1 MMIRVFG
8 VVLFLVALPGLAKGP
23 VHEFLLDN
31 GLKVIVKEDRRAP
44 IVVSQVWYKVGSS
57 YEPAGATGVSH
68 VLEHMMF
75 KGTRDHPPGE
85 FSKIIAAN
93 GGRENAFT
101 GRDYTAYFQTLSRDR
116 LEISF
121 ELEADR
127 MRNLTLGQKEFEKEI
142 EVVKEERRLR
152 TEDKPT
158 SLTYEQLSAVAY
170 RNLPYANPVIGWMSD
185 LENMTVEDLQHWYRL
200 WYAPNNATL
209 VVVGDVDPQE
219 VLELAKRHF
228 GPLKPEKIPSQKP
241 RVEPPQ
247 RGETRVTVRAPAKE
261 PYVVFGYKTP
271 VLAQAQA
278 EWEPYALEM
287 LSSILDGGSSARF
300 TRSLVRGEEI
310 AASAGASYSAFSRL
324 PGMLL
329 VDGSPAPGRDIGQLE
344 RALRAQIELLK
355 NEPVS
360 EQELDRVRAQVIAS
374 KTYELDSVFYQ
385 AMQIGTL
392 ETIGLDW
399 RLIDEY
405 VERIGQVTPDQ
416 VRQVAQKYLKDD
428 YLTVAVLEP
437 LPLENDKPLA
447 AVGGHNGIH

>member
-1 MMIRVFG
+1 
-8 VVLFLVALPGLAKGP
+8 
-23 VHEFLLDN
+23 
-31 GLKVIVKEDRRAP
+31 
-44 IVVSQVWYKVGSS
+44 
-57 YEPAGATGVSH
+57 
-68 VLEHMMF
+68 
-75 KGTRDHPPGE
+75 
-85 FSKIIAAN
+85 
-93 GGRENAFT
+93 
-101 GRDYTAYFQTLSRDR
+101 
-116 LEISF
+116 
-121 ELEADR
+121 
-127 MRNLTLGQKEFEKEI
+127 
-142 EVVKEERRLR
+142 
-152 TEDKPT
+152 
-158 SLTYEQLSAVAY
+158 
-170 RNLPYANPVIGWMSD
+170 
-185 LENMTVEDLQHWYRL
+185 
-200 WYAPNNATL
+200 
-209 VVVGDVDPQE
+209 
-219 VLELAKRHF
+219 
-228 GPLKPEKIPSQKP
+228 
-241 RVEPPQ
+241 
-247 RGETRVTVRAPAKE
+247 VTVRAPAKE

-329 VDGSPAPGRDIGQLE
+329 VDGSPAPGHDIGQLE

-360 EQELDRVRAQVIAS
+360 EQELERVRAQVIAS

-405 VERIGQVTPDQ
+405 AERIGQVTPDQ